1 VIEAA
6 LGLGLVAFTTYFSA
20 LSHALR
26 IYSRARLAELLSEE
40 KDRVWLA
47 RLDQHETGMQ
57 MITSALRLL
66 ATVGLM
72 VWVYY
77 EKLIVEA
84 GGNVTPASF
93 IAPTAIIL
101 VVLLVFAVGI
111 PHAMATHTG
120 DLLVARSL
128 RIVWY
133 LRYPFYPIEKV
144 MMFLDFIVRRLAG
157 KPEAT
162 EEEQSARMEEEI
174 LNAVS
179 EGEAVGAVDEE
190 QKEIIQSVFQ
200 LQKTTVSAIMT
211 PRTEIEAVP
220 IDAGFEHVRQS
231 ILKVGHSRIPVYEK
245 TIDHIVGVVY
255 AKDLLRLKP
264 GDPFNVRELMRA
276 APYVPETKTL
286 AELLDEF
293 RRKRVQ
299 IAIVLDEYGGT
310 AGLATIE
317 DILEELV
324 GEIDDEYDQ
333 PEAPTIRRVDDDTL
347 EVDARISVAEV
358 NAELGLELQE
368 DGDYDTIGGFLFTTV
383 GKIPSKGEAF
393 TLENVEFVVVD
404 AEPRKINKLR
414 IHVHREAPAEP

>member
-1 VIEAA
+1 MIDAA
-6 LGLGLVAFTTYFSA
+6 LGLSLVAFTTYFSA

-26 IYSRARLAELLSEE
+26 IYSRARLAEHLSDE
-40 KDRVWLA
+40 KDRIWLT

-57 MITSALRLL
+57 MIASALRLV

-77 EKLIVEA
+77 EKLIVDR
-84 GGNVTPASF
+84 GGIVTPASF
-93 IAPTAIIL
+93 VAPTAIIL

-111 PHAMATHTG
+111 PQAIATHTG

-128 RIVWY
+128 RIIWF
-133 LRYPFYPIEKV
+133 LRYPFYPVEKLL
-144 MMFLDFIVRRLAG
+144 MFLDFVVRRLAG
-157 KPEAT
+157 KPENTA
-162 EEEQSARMEEEI
+162 EEQTARMEEEI

-190 QKEIIQSVFQ
+190 QKGIIESVFEF
-200 LQKTTVSAIMT
+200 QKTAVSAIMT
-211 PRTEIEAVP
+211 PRTEIEAVSV
-220 IDAGFEHVRQS
+220 DAGYEQVRDS

-255 AKDLLRLKP
+255 AKDLLRLQP
-264 GDPFNVRELMRA
+264 GEPFDVRKLMRVP
-276 APYVPETKTL
+276 PYVPETKTL

-293 RRKRVQ
+293 RRKRIQ

-333 PEAPTIRRVDDDTL
+333 PEAPTLRRIDDDTL
-347 EVDARISVAEV
+347 EVDARISVSEV
-358 NAELGLELQE
+358 NAELGVELPE
-368 DGDYDTIGGFLFTTV
+368 DGDYDTIGGYLFTTV
-383 GKIPSKGEAF
+383 GKIPTKGESF
-393 TLENVEFVVVD
+393 TVENVEFVVVD

-414 IHVHREAPAEP
+414 IHVQREAPAEP